1 MTAMKRNR
9 HDKIL
14 EIIREQE
21 IETQGELA
29 RVLRENGYE
38 VTQATVSRDIRR
50 LGLTKAPGRG
60 GKLRYVISP
69 DRDAREAD
77 KYARVLRDGILS
89 VVPAQNLLVIR
100 TSSGM
105 AMAAAAALDG
115 MRLPEVV
122 GSIAGDDTIMCA
134 IRTEADTELVMAE
147 ISKLVYGR

>member
-50 LGLTKAPGRG
+50 LGLTKAPGRS

-69 DRDAREAD
+69 DRDALEAD
-77 KYARVLRDGILS
+77 
-89 VVPAQNLLVIR
+89 PAWPWRRPRPWTACGCLK
-100 TSSGM
+100 S
-105 AMAAAAALDG
+105 
-115 MRLPEVV
+115 
-122 GSIAGDDTIMCA
+122 
-134 IRTEADTELVMAE
+134 
-147 ISKLVYGR
+147 

>member
-21 IETQGELA
+21 IETQGEMA

-50 LGLTKAPGRG
+50 LGLTKAPGRS

-69 DRDAREAD
+69 DRDALEAD
-77 KYARVLRDGILS
+77 KYARVLRDGIVS

-115 MRLPEVV
+115 MQLPEVV
-122 GSIAGDDTIMCA
+122 GSIAGDDTIFVA
-134 IRTEADTELVMAE
+134 VHSASEAEQLTE
-147 ISKLVYGR
+147 KLTAMLGL

>member
-1 MTAMKRNR
+1 MKRNR

-50 LGLTKAPGRG
+50 LGLTKAPGRS

-77 KYARVLRDGILS
+77 KYARVLRDGIVS
-89 VVPAQNLLVIR
+89 VVEPAGHPDLLR
-100 TSSGM
+100 HGHGGGRGPGRH
-105 AMAAAAALDG
+105 AAA
-115 MRLPEVV
+115 
-122 GSIAGDDTIMCA
+122 
-134 IRTEADTELVMAE
+134 
-147 ISKLVYGR
+147 